1 MNDVS
6 IYKIIRSVL
15 MLLLLQVYVAR
26 LPSTCTNE
34 RRQHVAVDRCEI
46 GRACFCSDQF
56 FFLYDDD
63 VTKVNE

>member
-1 MNDVS
+1 
-6 IYKIIRSVL
+6 
-15 MLLLLQVYVAR
+15 MLLLLQVCVAR

-56 FFLYDDD
+56 FFLYDD